1 LYQPGRLD
9 EGDGQLCAVLAGF
22 TCATFGFHGHRNGRF
37 VWVWIKKCGIYHG
50 FSLLDRLV
58 KRKNKPEKYDGGG
71 LEILPERSANLWT
84 WTIVDQIDLSVEL

>member
-1 LYQPGRLD
+1 MCHTSRF
-9 EGDGQLCAVLAGF
+9 QLRHRWLPRS
-22 TCATFGFHGHRNGRF
+22 HRNGRF

-58 KRKNKPEKYDGGG
+58 KRKSKPEKYDGGG